1 MEVLRT
7 NSLSTYSHQG
17 IKTQTKNIIRR
28 ATTNSVH
35 QRNKHCLGTDSCLGY
50 NRVERLPR
58 NSVSFFKMYRWTL
71 KWWSS

>member
-35 QRNKHCLGTDSCLGY
+35 QRNKDCLETDSGLGY
-50 NRVERLPR
+50 KRVERLPR
-58 NSVSFFKMYRWTL
+58 ISVSCFKIYRWTL
-71 KWWSS
+71 KWWST